1 MRKCSNCNKLCPDT
15 EKFCQTCGLPTSVV
29 EETATAAEQ
38 VPVKKKK
45 TGLIL
50 GIIGALVAL
59 AAVAAILIFPKKAKG
74 DPMYRFFDAQE
85 NFVENKLL
93 AKENLTVES
102 LMCGEYKPSIQEV
115 STDAELSFD
124 LSGIDIGSLG
134 LEELGLGD
142 IDLSE
147 KLSKL
152 SLFFQIDSKQT
163 DALTGVQLRYNGS
176 SIISATIETTDKGLS
191 VYIPELSEKCYELSS
206 EFFTKLMSGDSD
218 LVDADLP
225 EQVEIKF
232 DRVADLKKEL

>member
-74 DPMYRFFDAQE
+74 DPMHRFFDAQE

-115 STDAELSFD
+115 STDEKENTLHAFHPAVPAE
-124 LSGIDIGSLG
+124 
-134 LEELGLGD
+134 
-142 IDLSE
+142 
-147 KLSKL
+147 
-152 SLFFQIDSKQT
+152 
-163 DALTGVQLRYNGS
+163 
-176 SIISATIETTDKGLS
+176 
-191 VYIPELSEKCYELSS
+191 CYEHVQRC
-206 EFFTKLMSGDSD
+206 SGRGLDHR
-218 LVDADLP
+218 P
-225 EQVEIKF
+225 E
-232 DRVADLKKEL
+232 